1 MELQASVMT
10 TAEQPSHYRR
20 FVDGLDTAADTQD
33 ALLKRLIA
41 RGRDTVFGR
50 EHGFDQIESL
60 ADFRR
65 RVPLRPY
72 DELRPYVDR
81 IVAGERD
88 VLFAGDV
95 FRFISSSGSS
105 AGRAKVLPLP
115 RVYFAE
121 AFNPFY
127 LTFLEGSVRMHPGLI
142 ACADRT
148 INFKWDPLRDTSTL
162 ATGAPHVGL
171 SQVNLANEFGSDAL
185 REPGTQ
191 GPWATV
197 PADIAADLD
206 RLYFRLR
213 MAAGHDIRQFVGI
226 NPAILA
232 TVPYLLESHAE
243 RLFADLAEGTFA
255 GRPVAAP
262 DPALAER
269 LAARRAARGRLLPMD
284 VWPNVER
291 LICWDEG
298 MAGIYLQQ
306 VVRDYG
312 RDVAVVP
319 APLAASEAPLALHLL
334 PHGLRG
340 VLAYNAVFFEFLDTQ
355 AGPDQTPL
363 RMDELREGASYAVV
377 VTQAG
382 GFCRYVLGDLLEVT
396 GRAGAVPTVAYAGRL
411 APSAAVSESALLRFM
426 RSYDAAHGLRLR
438 HFTFTP
444 NARDGLDKL
453 DLRFACDA
461 DNDMPFD
468 EASLRRA
475 YAADRSLAAV
485 PLGAVQQVPAS
496 DFDRD
501 WCARVAAGL
510 RPPQVKDRIV
520 STPR

>member
-1 MELQASVMT
+1 MT
-10 TAEQPSHYRR
+10 TAQKPSHYLR
-20 FVDGLDTAADTQD
+20 FVEGLDSATDTQD

-41 RGRDTVFGR
+41 SGRDTAFGR
-50 EHGFDQIESL
+50 EHGFEHIDSL

-65 RVPLRPY
+65 QVPLRRY
-72 DELRPYVDR
+72 DELQPYVDR

-88 VLFAGDV
+88 VLFTGEV

-105 AGRAKVLPLP
+105 SGQAKVLPLP
-115 RVYFAE
+115 RAYFAE
-121 AFNPFY
+121 TFNPFY
-127 LTFLEGSVRMHPGLI
+127 LTFLEGAVRAHPGL
-142 ACADRT
+142 AASADCT
-148 INFKWDPLRDTSTL
+148 INFKWDPLRDTSMLTS
-162 ATGAPHVGL
+162 GAPHVGL
-171 SQVNLANEFGSDAL
+171 SQVNLANEFSSDAL

-213 MAAGHDIRQFVGI
+213 MAVGHDIRQFVGI

-232 TVPYLLESHAE
+232 VVPYLLDSNAE
-243 RLFADLAEGTFA
+243 RLFADVADGTFA

-262 DPALAER
+262 DPALAAQ
-269 LAARRAARGRLLPMD
+269 LAARRTTRGRLVPAD

-298 MAGIYLQQ
+298 MAGIYLPQ

-312 RDVAVVP
+312 REVAVVP

-340 VLAYNAVFFEFLDTQ
+340 VLAYNAVFFEFLDSQ
-355 AGPDQTPL
+355 AGPRQTPL
-363 RMDELREGASYAVV
+363 RLDELRKGASYAVV

-411 APSAAVSESALLRFM
+411 APSAAVPESALLNFM
-426 RSYDAAHGLRLR
+426 RRYNATHGLRLR
-438 HFTFTP
+438 HFTFVP
-444 NARDGLDKL
+444 NAKNGLDGQDRL

-461 DNDMPFD
+461 ENNTPFD
-468 EASLRRA
+468 EASLRHA
-475 YAADRSLAAV
+475 YAADHALAAV
-485 PLGAVQQVPAS
+485 PLGAVQQVSAS

-520 STPR
+520 SALP